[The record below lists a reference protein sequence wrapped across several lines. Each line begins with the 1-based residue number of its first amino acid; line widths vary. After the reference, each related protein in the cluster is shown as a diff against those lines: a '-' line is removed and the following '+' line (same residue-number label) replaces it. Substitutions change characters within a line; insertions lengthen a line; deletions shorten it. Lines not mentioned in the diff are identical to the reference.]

1 MISFNHNPRDPHQCM
16 HKHNAW
22 DGLIDWI
29 DELDTLLA
37 WDFWLSSK
45 SDRSRYM
52 VPAKTQDFQR
62 RQDSKTGNSV
72 LSPAGHDAPMT
83 TLKADE
89 ADEIEIA
96 EITSHD

>member
-1 MISFNHNPRDPHQCM
+1 
-16 HKHNAW
+16 
-22 DGLIDWI
+22 
-29 DELDTLLA
+29 
-37 WDFWLSSK
+37 
-45 SDRSRYM
+45 M

-83 TLKADE
+83 TFKADE

-96 EITSHD
+96 EITSYD

>member
-1 MISFNHNPRDPHQCM
+1 
-16 HKHNAW
+16 
-22 DGLIDWI
+22 
-29 DELDTLLA
+29 
-37 WDFWLSSK
+37 
-45 SDRSRYM
+45 M

-83 TLKADE
+83 TFKADE

-96 EITSHD
+96 EITSMTSWLALPAMNLMTPNKTVS